1 MSATPSAPTRITHL
15 VGHRAWQGE
24 PGRTSEVCNP
34 ATGEVTGTLDLA
46 SAETERDDAEQR
58 IGQPFRHAQALA
70 DAEKDLAR
78 IETQLAAM
86 QEDIDHAAQPE
97 PAPGNPPNGLNVE
110 TVRAHRPALGVR
122 PNPERTPVSS
132 RAGSS
137 AQSWARETPA
147 RGF

>member
-1 MSATPSAPTRITHL
+1 ATSAH
-15 VGHRAWQGE
+15 
-24 PGRTSEVCNP
+24 N
-34 ATGEVTGTLDLA
+34 TLSLHDALPIYLA

-97 PAPGNPPNGLNVE
+97 PAPENPPNGLNVE
-110 TVRAHRPALGVR
+110 RSEEHTSELQ
-122 PNPERTPVSS
+122 S
-132 RAGSS
+132 R
-137 AQSWARETPA
+137 EKIVC
-147 RGF
+147 

>member
-1 MSATPSAPTRITHL
+1 MVDSSQNTPAIT
-15 VGHRAWQGE
+15 
-24 PGRTSEVCNP
+24 
-34 ATGEVTGTLDLA
+34 TLAGSDLA

-97 PAPGNPPNGLNVE
+97 PAPENPPSGLNVE

-132 RAGSS
+132 GAGSS
-137 AQSWARETPA
+137 AQPWARETPA

>member
-1 MSATPSAPTRITHL
+1 MGFALAALAALL
-15 VGHRAWQGE
+15 VTVVVRTDHR
-24 PGRTSEVCNP
+24 RT
-34 ATGEVTGTLDLA
+34 
-46 SAETERDDAEQR
+46 
-58 IGQPFRHAQALA
+58 QALA

-97 PAPGNPPNGLNVE
+97 PAPENPPSGLNVE

-132 RAGSS
+132 GAGSS
-137 AQSWARETPA
+137 AQPWARETPA